1 MKMTTTHL
9 IKMKTSMTTIK
20 HFYQPTGNTC
30 GPTCIYMVWFYLVNK
45 DNIIY
50 RTCKDSDGF
59 IEMKYD
65 IRDIAHFCG
74 TDWIVGTPPD
84 RMENGMCNL
93 GLNYVE
99 YISSPHPYD
108 LLRTII
114 DSGNVSMLRTIT
126 KGVPHWIIVNGY
138 DENVFNVLDPWL
150 GEIKYSIAQ
159 LDSIWKVRDYQFFEI
174 TGYEH

>member
-1 MKMTTTHL
+1 MIIINYKQ
-9 IKMKTSMTTIK
+9 
-20 HFYQPTGNTC
+20 QPTGNTC
-30 GPTCIYMVWFYLVNK
+30 GPTCIYMALRYVLNHPNDLPF
-45 DNIIY
+45 
-50 RTCKDSDGF
+50 
-59 IEMKYD
+59 D
-65 IRDIAHFCG
+65 IDIADTVEGIAEACG

-93 GLNYVE
+93 GLNYIE

-126 KGVPHWIIVNGY
+126 RGVPHWIIVNGY

-150 GEIKYSIAQ
+150 GEIKYSIEQ

-174 TGYEH
+174 LVNEYYTRDTAE

>member
-1 MKMTTTHL
+1 MT
-9 IKMKTSMTTIK
+9 KTSMTTIK

-84 RMENGMCNL
+84 RMEKGMEK
-93 GLNYVE
+93 LNFNYIE

-150 GEIKYSIAQ
+150 GEIKYSIQQ